1 MEAAGGQPAGGSGSV
16 GCRVGAPACRERSE
30 PLFSNP
36 MPYTNLLY
44 EVQDNVALVTVNR
57 PEKLN
62 PLNSDTINALEACF
76 NDLAADAAVKAV
88 ILTGAGEKAFV
99 AGADITQITGLSA
112 MEGRDWGLRG
122 QQVFS
127 QIENLPKPVLAAING
142 YALGGGLELAMACHI
157 RIASEN
163 AKLGQPEVKL
173 GIVPGYG
180 GTQRLPR
187 LVGKGRALEM
197 ILSGEPITAQEAH
210 RIGLVNRVVP
220 REELLPAARLLV
232 GKIMENGPLAVAL
245 CLQAVQRGMEMP
257 LEAALALE
265 ASQFGM
271 SCATE
276 DIREGTRA
284 FLEKR
289 KAQFQ
294 GR

>member
-1 MEAAGGQPAGGSGSV
+1 MSYA
-16 GCRVGAPACRERSE
+16 
-30 PLFSNP
+30 
-36 MPYTNLLY
+36 NLLY
-44 EVQDNVALVTVNR
+44 ELQDNVALVTVNR

-62 PLNSDTINALEACF
+62 PLNIDTINALEACF
-76 NDLAADAAVKAV
+76 RDIAADAAVKAV
-88 ILTGAGEKAFV
+88 ILTGAGEKSFV
-99 AGADITQITGLSA
+99 AGADINQLTGLSA
-112 MEGRDWGLRG
+112 IQGRDWGLRG
-122 QQVFS
+122 QRVFS
-127 QIENLPKPVLAAING
+127 QIENLPKPVIAAING

-157 RIASEN
+157 RIASGN

-197 ILSGEPITAQEAH
+197 LLTGDPLTAEEAC
-210 RIGLVNRVVP
+210 RIGLVNRVVS
-220 REELLPAARLLV
+220 REELLPAARQLV
-232 GKIMENGPLAVAL
+232 GRILENGPVAVAL

-257 LEAALALE
+257 LEAALEWE
-265 ASQFGM
+265 ASQFGL

-276 DIREGTRA
+276 DLREGTRA

-289 KAQFQ
+289 KAEFQ

>member
-1 MEAAGGQPAGGSGSV
+1 MT
-16 GCRVGAPACRERSE
+16 
-30 PLFSNP
+30 
-36 MPYTNLLY
+36 YTNLLY
-44 EVQDNVALVTVNR
+44 DVEDSIALITVNR

-62 PLNSDTINALEACF
+62 PLNIDTVDALDACF
-76 NDLAADAAVKAV
+76 ADISSDSGVKAV

-99 AGADITQITGLSA
+99 VGADISQLTELSA
-112 MEGRDWGLRG
+112 LSGQQWGLRG

-127 QIENLPKPVLAAING
+127 RIENLTKPVIAAVNG
-142 YALGGGLELAMACHI
+142 YALGGGLELAMSCHI
-157 RIASEN
+157 RIASAN

-197 ILSGEPITAQEAH
+197 ILTGDPVTAEEASH
-210 RIGLVNRVVP
+210 IGLVNRVVP
-220 REELLPAARLLV
+220 LDELIPAARRIASRIL
-232 GKIMENGPLAVAL
+232 ENGPVAVAL
-245 CLQAVQRGMEMP
+245 CLQAVNQGVEMP
-257 LEAALALE
+257 LDAALTFE
-265 ASQFGM
+265 ASQFGL

-289 KAQFQ
+289 KAEFK

>member
-1 MEAAGGQPAGGSGSV
+1 
-16 GCRVGAPACRERSE
+16 
-30 PLFSNP
+30 

-44 EVQDNVALVTVNR
+44 EIQDNVALVTVNR

-62 PLNSDTINALEACF
+62 PLNIDTINALEACF
-76 NDLAADAAVKAV
+76 GDIAADAAVKAV
-88 ILTGAGEKAFV
+88 IVTGAGEKAFV
-99 AGADITQITGLSA
+99 AGADINQITDLTA
-112 MEGRDWGLRG
+112 IQGRDWGLRG

-127 QIENLPKPVLAAING
+127 QIENLPKPVIAAING

-187 LVGKGRALEM
+187 LVGKGRALEI
-197 ILSGEPITAQEAH
+197 ILTGDPITAEEAH
-210 RIGLVNRVVP
+210 RIGLINRLVP
-220 REELLPAARLLV
+220 REELLPAARRLAARII
-232 GKIMENGPLAVAL
+232 GNGPLAVAL
-245 CLQAVQRGMEMP
+245 CLQAVQQGMEMP
-257 LEAALALE
+257 LGPALEWE
-265 ASQFGM
+265 ASQFGL

-289 KAQFQ
+289 QAQFR

>member
-1 MEAAGGQPAGGSGSV
+1 
-16 GCRVGAPACRERSE
+16 
-30 PLFSNP
+30 
-36 MPYTNLLY
+36 MPYANLLY
-44 EVQDNVALVTVNR
+44 EIADSIAQVTVNR

-62 PLNSDTINALEACF
+62 PLDGDTIEALAACF
-76 NDLAADAAVKAV
+76 TGIAADNAVKAV
-88 ILTGAGEKAFV
+88 VITGAGAKAFV
-99 AGADITQITGLSA
+99 AGADINRLTQLSA
-112 MEGRDWGLRG
+112 LEGRAWGLRG

-127 QIENLPKPVLAAING
+127 QIENLPKPVIAAING

-157 RIASEN
+157 RVASPN

-197 ILSGEPITAQEAH
+197 ILTGDPISADEAH

-220 REELLPAARLLV
+220 QEQLLAEARAIAA
-232 GKIMENGPLAVAL
+232 KILENGPVAVAL
-245 CLQAVQRGMEMP
+245 CLDAVNRGLEMP
-257 LEAALALE
+257 LGEALGWEAA
-265 ASQFGM
+265 QFGL

-276 DIREGTRA
+276 DIREGTQA

-289 KAQFQ
+289 KARFQ

>member
-1 MEAAGGQPAGGSGSV
+1 MT
-16 GCRVGAPACRERSE
+16 
-30 PLFSNP
+30 
-36 MPYTNLLY
+36 YTNLLY
-44 EVQDNVALVTVNR
+44 DVEDSIALVTVNR

-62 PLNSDTINALEACF
+62 PLNIDTVDALDACF
-76 NDLAADAAVKAV
+76 TDVASDSGVKAV

-99 AGADITQITGLSA
+99 AGADINQLTELSA
-112 MEGRDWGLRG
+112 LDGQQWGLRG

-127 QIENLPKPVLAAING
+127 KIENLTKPVIAAVNG
-142 YALGGGLELAMACHI
+142 YALGGGLELAMSCHI
-157 RIASEN
+157 RIASAN

-187 LVGKGRALEM
+187 LVGKGHALEM
-197 ILSGEPITAQEAH
+197 ILTGDPVSAEEAG

-220 REELLPAARLLV
+220 LDELIPTARRIASRIL
-232 GKIMENGPLAVAL
+232 ENGPVAVAL
-245 CLQAVQRGMEMP
+245 CLQAVNRGMEMP
-257 LEAALALE
+257 LDAALTFE
-265 ASQFGM
+265 AFQFGL

-289 KAQFQ
+289 KAEFV

>member
-1 MEAAGGQPAGGSGSV
+1 
-16 GCRVGAPACRERSE
+16 
-30 PLFSNP
+30 
-36 MPYTNLLY
+36 MPYTHLLY
-44 EVQDNVALVTVNR
+44 DVQDGIALVTVNR
-57 PEKLN
+57 SEKLN
-62 PLNSDTINALEACF
+62 PLNSETINALEACF
-76 NDLAADAAVKAV
+76 RDIAADEGVKAV
-88 ILTGAGEKAFV
+88 IVTGAGEKSFV
-99 AGADITQITGLSA
+99 AGADISQITELSA
-112 MEGRDWGLRG
+112 MQGRDWGTRG

-127 QIENLPKPVLAAING
+127 QIENLPKPVIAAING

-163 AKLGQPEVKL
+163 ARLGQPEVKL

-197 ILSGEPITAQEAH
+197 ILTGDPVTAEEAY
-210 RIGLVNRVVP
+210 RMGLVNRVVP
-220 REELLPAARLLV
+220 REELLPTARRLAA
-232 GKIMENGPLAVAL
+232 KIMENGPVAVAL
-245 CLQAVQRGMEMP
+245 CLQAVHRGMEMP
-257 LEAALALE
+257 LDAALPWE
-265 ASQFGM
+265 ASQFGL

-289 KAQFQ
+289 KAEFK

>member
-1 MEAAGGQPAGGSGSV
+1 
-16 GCRVGAPACRERSE
+16 
-30 PLFSNP
+30 

-44 EVQDNVALVTVNR
+44 DAEDSIALVTVNR

-62 PLNSDTINALEACF
+62 PLNLDTVDALDACF
-76 NDLAADAAVKAV
+76 TDIASDPDVKAV

-99 AGADITQITGLSA
+99 AGADINQLTELSA
-112 MEGRDWGLRG
+112 LGGQQWGLRG

-127 QIENLPKPVLAAING
+127 KIENLTKPVIAAVNG
-142 YALGGGLELAMACHI
+142 YALGGGLELAMSCHI
-157 RIASEN
+157 RIASDN

-197 ILSGEPITAQEAH
+197 ILTGDPVSAEEAS

-220 REELLPAARLLV
+220 REELIPAARRIASRIL
-232 GKIMENGPLAVAL
+232 ENGPAAVAL
-245 CLQAVQRGMEMP
+245 CLQAVNRGMEMP
-257 LEAALALE
+257 LDAALTFE
-265 ASQFGM
+265 ASQFGL

-289 KAQFQ
+289 KAEFK

>member
-1 MEAAGGQPAGGSGSV
+1 
-16 GCRVGAPACRERSE
+16 
-30 PLFSNP
+30 
-36 MPYTNLLY
+36 MPYANLLY
-44 EVQDNVALVTVNR
+44 EVQDSVALVTVNR

-62 PLNSDTINALEACF
+62 PLNSDTIDSLEACF
-76 NDLAADAAVKAV
+76 RDIGGDDSVKAV
-88 ILTGAGEKAFV
+88 IVTGAGEKSFV
-99 AGADITQITGLSA
+99 AGADISQLTGLSA
-112 MEGRDWGLRG
+112 IEGREWGLRG

-127 QIENLPKPVLAAING
+127 QIENLPKPVIAAING
-142 YALGGGLELAMACHI
+142 FALGGGLELAMACHI

-197 ILSGEPITAQEAH
+197 ILTGDPVSAEEAQ
-210 RIGLVNRVVP
+210 RMGLVNRVVP
-220 REELLPAARLLV
+220 REELLTAARELAV
-232 GKIMENGPLAVAL
+232 RIIGNGPVAVTL
-245 CLQAVQRGMEMP
+245 CLQAVHRGLEMP
-257 LEAALALE
+257 LGEALEWE
-265 ASQFGM
+265 ASQFGL

-289 KAQFQ
+289 KAQFK

>member
-1 MEAAGGQPAGGSGSV
+1 
-16 GCRVGAPACRERSE
+16 
-30 PLFSNP
+30 
-36 MPYTNLLY
+36 MPYANLLY
-44 EVQDNVALVTVNR
+44 EVEESVALVTVNR

-62 PLNSDTINALEACF
+62 PLNIETIDALEACF
-76 NDLAADAAVKAV
+76 RDIAADEAVKAV
-88 ILTGAGEKAFV
+88 ILTGAGDKSFV
-99 AGADITQITGLSA
+99 AGADINQVSGLSA
-112 MEGRDWGLRG
+112 IEGRDWGLRG

-127 QIENLPKPVLAAING
+127 QIENLPKPVIAAING

-197 ILSGEPITAQEAH
+197 ILTGDPIPADEAC

-220 REELLPAARLLV
+220 GDQLLSTARELAAR
-232 GKIMENGPLAVAL
+232 IIRNGPVAVAL

-257 LEAALALE
+257 LDAALQWE
-265 ASQFGM
+265 ASQFGL

-289 KAQFQ
+289 KAEFK

>member
-1 MEAAGGQPAGGSGSV
+1 
-16 GCRVGAPACRERSE
+16 
-30 PLFSNP
+30 
-36 MPYTNLLY
+36 MPYANLLY
-44 EVQDNVALVTVNR
+44 EVQDSVAVVTVNR

-62 PLNSDTINALEACF
+62 PLNSGTINDLEACF
-76 NDLAADAAVKAV
+76 RDIAADSAVKAV

-99 AGADITQITGLSA
+99 AGADINQLADLTGMA
-112 MEGRDWGLRG
+112 GREWGLRG
-122 QQVFS
+122 QRVFS
-127 QIENLPKPVLAAING
+127 EIENLAKPVIAAING

-197 ILSGEPITAQEAH
+197 ILTGDPVTAGEAYRT
-210 RIGLVNRVVP
+210 GLVNQVVP
-220 REELLPAARLLV
+220 LQELLPTARRLAA
-232 GKIMENGPLAVAL
+232 KIMGNGPVAVAL
-245 CLQAVQRGMEMP
+245 CLQAVHRGMEMP
-257 LEAALALE
+257 LEAALEWE
-265 ASQFGM
+265 ASQFGL
-271 SCATE
+271 SCATD
-276 DIREGTRA
+276 DIREGTSA

-289 KAQFQ
+289 KAEFQ